1 MIAKL
6 LPILSLLIGTGAGV
20 AAGMFLTDPNP
31 ESHEAFVEEVETHA
45 DKSAESEFVKLNNQF
60 VVPLVKND
68 KVAALVVLSLGLEVE
83 QGMAETVYQREPKLR
98 DGFLRVLFDQ
108 AVMGTFDGAFTR
120 VERLDALRAA
130 LLEEARAQIGDS
142 VRTVLITDIA
152 RQDT

>member
-1 MIAKL
+1 
-6 LPILSLLIGTGAGV
+6 
-20 AAGMFLTDPNP
+20 
-31 ESHEAFVEEVETHA
+31 
-45 DKSAESEFVKLNNQF
+45 
-60 VVPLVKND
+60 
-68 KVAALVVLSLGLEVE
+68 
-83 QGMAETVYQREPKLR
+83 MAETVYQREPKLR